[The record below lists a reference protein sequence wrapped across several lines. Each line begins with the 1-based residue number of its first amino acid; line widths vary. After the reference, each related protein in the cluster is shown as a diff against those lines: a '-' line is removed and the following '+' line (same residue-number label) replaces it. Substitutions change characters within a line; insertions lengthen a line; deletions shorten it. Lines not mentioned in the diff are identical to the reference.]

1 MRRLL
6 LAVDLVGL
14 TTAFLLALVIAPPAA
29 SDRVGEPW
37 ELVLFVMS
45 LPFWVIL
52 ARLHS
57 LYDRDGERSDHST
70 VDDIVGVFHV
80 VTIGTWSFWP

>member
-52 ARLHS
+52 AACTRCTT
-57 LYDRDGERSDHST
+57 ET
-70 VDDIVGVFHV
+70 VSEAITRPWTTSSAF
-80 VTIGTWSFWP
+80 SMS